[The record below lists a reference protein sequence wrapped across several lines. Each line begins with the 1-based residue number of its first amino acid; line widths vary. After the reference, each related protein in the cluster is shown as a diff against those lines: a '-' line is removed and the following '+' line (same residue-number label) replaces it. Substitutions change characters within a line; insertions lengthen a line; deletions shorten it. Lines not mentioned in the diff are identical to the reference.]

1 MRYVIVTMSVAALVM
16 GSLAGSAE
24 AKARRTGVTHAA
36 HSGTFVSAASGKLI
50 MTGNNG
56 KEQSHPLAKGAKFT
70 IDGKPGTMDGFKK
83 GMQISMT
90 LDKSGNV
97 TAAST
102 VTTKPATPATK
113 PATSVKPAS
122 TTSPRAPVKSA
133 AK

>member
-1 MRYVIVTMSVAALVM
+1 MRYVIVTMSVAALVV

-24 AKARRTGVTHAA
+24 AKARRTGVTHTA
-36 HSGTFVSAASGKLI
+36 HSGTFVSAANGKLV

-70 IDGKPGTMDGFKK
+70 IDGKPGTLDGFKK
-83 GMQISMT
+83 GMQISVT
-90 LDKSGNV
+90 LDKSENV

-102 VTTKPATPATK
+102 VAIKPATPATK

-122 TTSPRAPVKSA
+122 TTPPRTPATSTVK
-133 AK
+133 